1 MSNFERPWRELPFR
15 SKPVVKGTLL
25 TSQMACKFRG
35 MMTMMMLTGRAG
47 RQGRSVGPCDS
58 GDSPRRAA
66 VSRRWRRRR
75 LLSVLTAMIVAGM
88 VATACSS
95 RIAGSPSAAE
105 EGDVV
110 PVEVPAYEP
119 PADGSGFATQPMDQ
133 AFPLPS
139 WFWSG
144 RQDICDGITAEVVAQ
159 AGGVT
164 MAPNPAGCNIKFS
177 GTEVVQ
183 VALAGPYNWITD
195 PTHFVRPVTIAG
207 LEGRERALSTQGL
220 GECTVEVNTRSPLSL
235 MAVAWNPANP
245 NGGDRELRCATAR
258 KVVEAIVTRYVP
270 AAGGTPWPATPQ
282 APPADASAGMTACE
296 IVNDSAAVYGAT
308 SPKSKKAGTDP
319 LGTTCTYASNSTE
332 LVGFVTDDGTNTG
345 LDDIEPRVPHAEVT
359 DRTLATLP
367 ARQEAAGNTC
377 ALLVEFTPGRVLGI
391 THEVGADGA
400 ACKFAEVVAAVV
412 LYHLVDETPG

>member
-1 MSNFERPWRELPFR
+1 VL
-15 SKPVVKGTLL
+15 KGL
-25 TSQMACKFRG
+25 
-35 MMTMMMLTGRAG
+35 
-47 RQGRSVGPCDS
+47 
-58 GDSPRRAA
+58 
-66 VSRRWRRRR
+66 
-75 LLSVLTAMIVAGM
+75 IVAGM

-95 RIAGSPSAAE
+95 PIAGTPSAAE
-105 EGDVV
+105 GGDVE

-159 AGGVT
+159 VGGVG
-164 MAPNPAGCNIKFS
+164 MAPNAAGCNVKFG

-183 VALAGPYNWITD
+183 VALAGPYQWLTD

-207 LEGRERALSTQGL
+207 LEGRERALSGQGL

-235 MAVAWNPANP
+235 MAVAWNPADP
-245 NGGDRELRCATAR
+245 NGGDSELRCATAR
-258 KVVEAIVTRYVP
+258 KVVEALVTRYVP

-282 APPADASAGMTACE
+282 VPPADASAGMTACE
-296 IVNDSAAVYGAT
+296 IIDDSAAVYGAT
-308 SPKSKKAGTDP
+308 SPKSAEAGTDP
-319 LGTTCTYASNSTE
+319 LGTTCTYTSNSTE
-332 LVGFVTDDGTNTG
+332 LEGFVTDSSG
-345 LDDIEPRVPHAEVT
+345 LDDLEPRVPNAEVT

-367 ARQEAAGNTC
+367 ARQEAAGSTC

-391 THEVGADGA
+391 TYEVSVDGA

-412 LYHLVDETPG
+412 LSHLVDQTPG